1 MRKRTYRGSQTKKG
15 RHDRG
20 SCLPFWR
27 GRLKSIFGIDRT
39 VAEESPNRPFDR
51 RRFCAVQAFSPQVK
65 TLAQGEFI
73 SPEHFK
79 SKGGAALRAAKPKK
93 KDICKADVFLFGAA
107 DGSRTRTPVRTQ
119 APQACQSTNSST
131 AADKQFSKT
140 ALLLYCHRTGLSMV
154 FPAESLTF
162 SAAAGPA

>member
-1 MRKRTYRGSQTKKG
+1 MHLETAQPVLWPAALLRRTR
-15 RHDRG
+15 
-20 SCLPFWR
+20 
-27 GRLKSIFGIDRT
+27 
-39 VAEESPNRPFDR
+39 
-51 RRFCAVQAFSPQVK
+51 FSPQAK

-131 AADKQFSKT
+131 AADKRFSKT

-162 SAAAGPA
+162 SAAAGPAWPRAPGAAQSTAAERSRCGWWG

>member
-1 MRKRTYRGSQTKKG
+1 MEKANILRGQACTWRLSN
-15 RHDRG
+15 
-20 SCLPFWR
+20 LPS
-27 GRLKSIFGIDRT
+27 G
-39 VAEESPNRPFDR
+39 R
-51 RRFCAVQAFSPQVK
+51 RRFCAVQAFSPQAK

-79 SKGGAALRAAKPKK
+79 SKGGAALRAVKPKK
-93 KDICKADVFLFGAA
+93 KDICNADVFLFGAA

-131 AADKQFSKT
+131 AADKRFSKT

-162 SAAAGPA
+162 SAAAGPAWPRAPGAARSTAAERSRCGWWG